1 MKKLIP
7 ILMIVLSFTVV
18 LNTSAAETVPLQFAY
33 SPVDYPNFF
42 LLPNGYYE
50 AVYYTPNT
58 SDFWINQGRNDVSN
72 CVVEVFDSF
81 GQSIWSFPVLQVDIL
96 QDDANA
102 FFYQNEVR
110 FDQIVF
116 EYYWNHSFE
125 RYVSKNWSFD
135 GERLFTSFDSIQQA
149 EESFRYIISQYPYT
163 LEIWPFGETHDTP
176 ARLTYVADGSSVEL
190 PFAYGV
196 RTTCV
201 DADKRY
207 YMLYEVNDISEGEP
221 SVVYLLSYVPDT
233 HELTYCRT
241 NLPTCSGHLA
251 VSYDTLVFL
260 QEKVQENATAY
271 ALYTAT
277 FNSVEQDMISFTA
290 TEEISLAPNEVI
302 ENIIPAGNHLLYLK
316 NRVVNQ
322 NTMIEHW
329 DSELCALS
337 SEGELASVQ
346 KWNGEALF
354 LGNAT
359 GPLQFVC
366 EDGTGGYQIIRLS
379 DEDVAYFFT
388 YFDHAQ

>member
-135 GERLFTSFDSIQQA
+135 GERHFTSFDSIQQA

-163 LEIWPFGETHDTP
+163 LEIWPFGETHDTVSTC
-176 ARLTYVADGSSVEL
+176 LDSSS
-190 PFAYGV
+190 
-196 RTTCV
+196 
-201 DADKRY
+201 
-207 YMLYEVNDISEGEP
+207 I
-221 SVVYLLSYVPDT
+221 
-233 HELTYCRT
+233 
-241 NLPTCSGHLA
+241 
-251 VSYDTLVFL
+251 
-260 QEKVQENATAY
+260 
-271 ALYTAT
+271 
-277 FNSVEQDMISFTA
+277 
-290 TEEISLAPNEVI
+290 
-302 ENIIPAGNHLLYLK
+302 
-316 NRVVNQ
+316 
-322 NTMIEHW
+322 
-329 DSELCALS
+329 
-337 SEGELASVQ
+337 
-346 KWNGEALF
+346 
-354 LGNAT
+354 
-359 GPLQFVC
+359 
-366 EDGTGGYQIIRLS
+366 
-379 DEDVAYFFT
+379 
-388 YFDHAQ
+388 